1 MITPS
6 QVQKLSSQL
15 GIDGFSIMREYLQ
28 LLVLDKLYQLKLSSQ
43 VYFKGGT
50 AIRLLLGSA
59 RFSEDL
65 DFDTALNKK
74 ELTGLITQLEKEIQT
89 ELPTSQIVL
98 LHSGQ
103 RSIRYRLRYQ
113 DEEIKY
119 PLVIR
124 LDLGINEEPLDPQT
138 SALTTAFPIIV
149 FPLIN
154 HQSPAEILAEKITA
168 LMSRGK
174 GRDVFDLWYLLEQ
187 GVKIKTD
194 LVQDKFKAAGIKA
207 DSAQL
212 TTLLSQRLD
221 KFPLKKLEQDL
232 GKFLPKDKRGV
243 INLLVNRIKQHLI
256 NL

>member
-6 QVQKLSSQL
+6 QVRQLSSQL
-15 GIDGFSIMREYLQ
+15 GIDEFSIMREYLQ
-28 LLVLDKLYQLKLSSQ
+28 LLVLDQLYQLKLSSQ

-65 DFDTALNKK
+65 DFDTALSKK
-74 ELTGLITQLEKEIQT
+74 ELAGLIAQLEKEIQR
-89 ELPTSQIVL
+89 ELPTSQIIL
-98 LHSGQ
+98 LHSGP

-113 DEEIKY
+113 DKEIKY

-124 LDLGINEEPLDPQT
+124 LDLGINEEPLEPQA
-138 SALTTAFPIIV
+138 SALTTAFPIVI

-187 GVKIKTD
+187 GIKIEPN

-207 DSAQL
+207 DPTQL
-212 TTLLSQRLD
+212 ATLLAKRLD
-221 KFPLKKLEQDL
+221 QFPPKKLEQDL
-232 GKFLPKDKRGV
+232 GKFLPKDKKPV
-243 INLLVNRIKQHLI
+243 IELLVKRIKQHLVT
-256 NL
+256 L

>member
-1 MITPS
+1 M
-6 QVQKLSSQL
+6 
-15 GIDGFSIMREYLQ
+15 
-28 LLVLDKLYQLKLSSQ
+28 
-43 VYFKGGT
+43 
-50 AIRLLLGSA
+50 
-59 RFSEDL
+59 
-65 DFDTALNKK
+65 
-74 ELTGLITQLEKEIQT
+74 
-89 ELPTSQIVL
+89 
-98 LHSGQ
+98 
-103 RSIRYRLRYQ
+103 RYRLRYQ